1 MTQAPPTRQIVAAEV
16 RAAMGRAHVTA
27 TTLAPAIGISRAG
40 LSERLNGHR
49 PFDTDQLAA
58 IAKVLG
64 VDVFSLM
71 LPPPTRTTA
80 TEAATA

>member
-1 MTQAPPTRQIVAAEV
+1 MTPPVPPTRQVVAAEV

-49 PFDTDQLAA
+49 PFDTDQLVA
-58 IAKVLG
+58 IADVLG
-64 VDVFSLM
+64 VEVFSLM
-71 LPPPTRTTA
+71 RPPAAHP